1 MARKALGRLHD
12 VKAKLTSVSMELTN
26 MAAVLKVTKTIQRS
40 TAVMHRC
47 VGAV

>member
-12 VKAKLTSVSMELTN
+12 VKANLTSVSMELTN

-40 TAVMHRC
+40 TAVMHR
-47 VGAV
+47 